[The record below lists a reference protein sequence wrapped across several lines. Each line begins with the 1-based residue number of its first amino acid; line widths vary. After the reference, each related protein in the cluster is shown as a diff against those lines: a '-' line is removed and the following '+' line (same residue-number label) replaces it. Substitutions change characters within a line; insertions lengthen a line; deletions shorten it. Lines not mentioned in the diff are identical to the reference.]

1 MMKRILIVM
10 ILFGAFSLGGI
21 NCSTI
26 NDLLSL
32 GKTVFAQ
39 KEPRQN
45 INESALE
52 YMEQKYGEK
61 FEFVAPWGDSMT
73 GNHELIV
80 SCESLP
86 DKDIIVKISNY
97 RSEDKVYQDNYVAVK
112 YCEETAEFLGQ
123 CANEVYGDSKVYYSV
138 ARRALSPELPADAS
152 FEEYLADEEAHIKAD
167 IVVKASSFTAKEQ
180 VENVTDPILSVCKS
194 KYVGVLVVMVDDA
207 EYEFLDKETLREII
221 IRDQYVHCARL
232 TKEGS
237 NVRLDWLE
245 ED

>member
-1 MMKRILIVM
+1 MKRIIIVM

-26 NDLLSL
+26 NDVLSL

-45 INESALE
+45 VNDSALE

-61 FEFVAPWGDSMT
+61 FEYVAPWGDSMT

-80 SCESLP
+80 SCESLAG
-86 DKDIIVKISNY
+86 KKIIVKVSNY
-97 RSEDKVYQDNYVAVK
+97 RSEDRVYQDNYVAVK
-112 YCEETAEFLGQ
+112 YCEEFVEFLSQ
-123 CANEVYGDSKVYYSV
+123 CANEVFGDSKIDYRV
-138 ARRALSPELPADAS
+138 AKRALSPELPADAS
-152 FEEYLADEEAHIKAD
+152 FEEYLADESGFISACIA
-167 IVVKASSFTAKEQ
+167 VKASSFTAKEQ
-180 VENVTDPILSVCKS
+180 VENVTEPILSTCGS
-194 KYVGVLVVMVDDA
+194 KYVCVLVVMVDDA
-207 EYEFLDKETLREII
+207 EYEFLDEDILRDKL

-237 NVRLDWLE
+237 DVRLDWLE